1 MTLRARMG
9 LAGKKLQSILWP
21 ALDDTAL
28 LQLGEAPGQ
37 VRTDADGDLLPAE
50 ERYPVEFTA
59 SSGEYFRIW
68 IVNLGLTIVTL
79 GIYSAWAK
87 VRKRRYLY
95 SHTSIGGEEFEY
107 RAKPL
112 PILKGRLIALG
123 LLVTLVVADKF
134 VPAFAAAPL
143 LQRLALVVVAAI
155 AGPWFVVQSLK
166 FNAYNTAYRN
176 IRLHF
181 GATYGACLKIV
192 AKYWWVLLL
201 PIAYPYFKRRLVQFA
216 AENHFYGTTKFT
228 VLDFK
233 KPFIHAYAVAY
244 GLFLLAF
251 VAFVGLGVVFG
262 KAAVGEEAT
271 ALVTLGFYFLA
282 LLIFAYIRARTVN
295 AVWNNIWIGTVHFA
309 STLRARDMIWL
320 YVSNLAAIVLTLG
333 LATPWAVVRTH
344 RYRASKTTVIASGSL
359 DRFVQAETQQ
369 VTATGEEVGE
379 MFDID
384 IAL

>member
-1 MTLRARMG
+1 MPG
-9 LAGKKLQSILWP
+9 
-21 ALDDTAL
+21 
-28 LQLGEAPGQ
+28 QLGEAPAQ
-37 VRTDADGDLLPAE
+37 VRTDTGADLLPAE

-59 SSGEYFRIW
+59 SASEYFRIW

-95 SHTSIGGEEFEY
+95 SHTLIGGEGFEY
-107 RAKPL
+107 RAKPW

-123 LLVTLVVADKF
+123 FVIAIFAAGNF
-134 VPAFAAAPL
+134 VPAFAAQPAL
-143 LQRLALVVVAAI
+143 GKLAFVVVGVI
-155 AGPWFVVQSLK
+155 VGPWLVVQSLK

-176 IRLHF
+176 IRLRF

-192 AKYWWVLLL
+192 AKYLWVLLL

-216 AENHFYGTTKFT
+216 AENHFYGATRFT

-233 KPFIHAYAVAY
+233 KPFIHAYAVGY
-244 GLFLLAF
+244 GLFILAG
-251 VAFVGLGVVFG
+251 VGLVASGAIFG
-262 KAAVGEEAT
+262 KAAADLSVI
-271 ALVTLGFYFLA
+271 GFYLAA
-282 LLIFAYIRARTVN
+282 LLIYAYIRARTIN

-320 YVSNLAAIVLTLG
+320 YMSNLAAIVLTLG

-359 DRFVQAETQQ
+359 DSFVQAETQQ
-369 VTATGEEVGE
+369 VSATGQEVGE
-379 MFDID
+379 MFDLD

>member
-1 MTLRARMG
+1 M
-9 LAGKKLQSILWP
+9 P
-21 ALDDTAL
+21 E
-28 LQLGEAPGQ
+28 QLGEAPAQ
-37 VRTDADGDLLPAE
+37 TRTDAGADLLPAE

-59 SSGEYFRIW
+59 SAGEYFRIW

-95 SHTSIGGEEFEY
+95 SHTLIGGEGFEY

-123 LLVTLVVADKF
+123 ILIAVFAAGNF
-134 VPAFAAAPL
+134 VPAFAAQPAL
-143 LQRLALVVVAAI
+143 GKLAFVVVAVI
-155 AGPWFVVQSLK
+155 VGPWLVVQSLK

-176 IRLHF
+176 IRLRF

-192 AKYWWVLLL
+192 AKYLWVLLL

-216 AENHFYGTTKFT
+216 AENHFYGATRFT

-233 KPFIHAYAVAY
+233 KPFIHAYAVGY
-244 GLFLLAF
+244 GLFILA
-251 VAFVGLGVVFG
+251 GLGLVASGAIFG
-262 KAAVGEEAT
+262 KAAADLSVI
-271 ALVTLGFYFLA
+271 GFYLAA
-282 LLIFAYIRARTVN
+282 LLIYAYIRARTIN

-320 YVSNLAAIVLTLG
+320 YMSNLAAIVLTLG

-344 RYRASKTTVIASGSL
+344 RYRASKTTVIASGPL
-359 DRFVQAETQQ
+359 DSFVQAETQQ
-369 VTATGEEVGE
+369 VSATGQEVGE